1 MGADSVVTDAFL
13 DVVRAHSVTSSELL
27 EGVTEADLLNSYYGA
42 DEGVRFLSRPLF
54 LEQSCLSRLMA
65 DLDSLYEALTALPD
79 RAYGGDVAAFGKAV
93 GLTDVQVSAA
103 LRSRGTSVSR
113 QGRADLCASPAGFR
127 LMEFNLNSALGGRD
141 NAELCRALLDH
152 PLLREFAEEHHL
164 GYVDTMREEI
174 RNLRSET
181 GWEGNE
187 SPVVAMVD
195 WPSSYLSLS
204 PYLRAY
210 CDRLRELGLDVRPC
224 HLGQLVYREG
234 RVWHDDRVIDV
245 VLRTFLI
252 EDLLESPGAP
262 ALLDPLLGAVE
273 KGQVKIFTPLDSD
286 LYASKGALAMLSDDR
301 NRHLFSED
309 ELAGIDR
316 LLPWTRM
323 MRPGPTGLEDGRRVD
338 LLDYALQNR
347 EDLVLKPTSLT
358 AGSGVVLGWDAD
370 TTEEAWRSHLTAALN
385 GPYVIQRR
393 IRTRP
398 ELFPDEKGET
408 NPWSVVWGV
417 FTGAH
422 GFGGAACRG
431 VRCDSGSS
439 VVNVAG
445 GAAYAAVLCRNGSGS
460 GPGVPTPDRVA
471 VRFE

>member
-1 MGADSVVTDAFL
+1 MGADPAVTDAFL
-13 DVVRAHSVTSSELL
+13 DVIRAHPVTSAELL
-27 EGVTEADLLNSYYGA
+27 NGVTQAGLLNSYYGA
-42 DEGVRFLSRPLF
+42 DEQNRLLARPLF
-54 LEQSCLSRLMA
+54 LDQSCLQRLMA
-65 DLDSLYEALTALPD
+65 DLDNLYAALTALPD
-79 RAYGGDVAAFGKAV
+79 RAYGGDVAAFGRAV

-113 QGRADLCASPAGFR
+113 QGRADLCASPFGFR
-127 LMEFNLNSALGGRD
+127 LLELNLNSALGGRD

-152 PLLREFAEEHHL
+152 PLLREFAEKHRL

-181 GWEGNE
+181 GWEGAE

-195 WPSSYLSLS
+195 WPSSYRSLS
-204 PYLRAY
+204 PYLYAY
-210 CDRLRELGLDVRPC
+210 CERLRELGLDAQPC
-224 HLGQLVYREG
+224 HIGQLVYRDG
-234 RVWHDDRVIDV
+234 RVWHDDRAIDV

-252 EDLLESPGAP
+252 EDLLESPDTP
-262 ALLDPLLGAVE
+262 ALLDPLLDAAAD
-273 KGQVKIFTPLDSD
+273 GQVRIFTPLDSD

-301 NRHLFSED
+301 NRHLFSDE

-323 MRPGPTGLEDGRRVD
+323 LRPGPTRLEDGRCVD
-338 LLDYALQNR
+338 LLDYALRNR

-358 AGSGVVLGWDAD
+358 AGSGVVLGWDRD
-370 TTEEAWRSHLTAALN
+370 TTEEKWRSRLTAALH

-393 IRTRP
+393 IRTEP
-398 ELFPDEKGET
+398 ELFPDENGELAA
-408 NPWSVVWGV
+408 WSVVWGV

-431 VRCDSGSS
+431 VRSDAGSS

-445 GAAYAAVLCRNGSGS
+445 GAAYAAVLCRMGS
-460 GPGVPTPDRVA
+460 
-471 VRFE
+471 